1 MFVKVKGITVRAY
14 RKAKMDQGEIRRMD
28 NNNNLNHRK
37 VNKVIRV
44 TDKAGNPLA
53 GKKISVK
60 QTNHQFLFGCGA
72 FDTLLYVNGEGKP
85 WYEESRETVEKWLE
99 VFNYGT
105 LPFYW
110 GRFEPEEGKPNTESL
125 MKAAGFLN
133 SKNVKVKGHPL
144 CWHTVCADWL
154 MKYDNET
161 ILKKQLERID
171 REVTGF
177 KGVIDMWDVINEV
190 VIMPIFDKYDNAITR
205 ICKDRGRVG
214 LIKEVFTKAK
224 ECNPDATLL
233 INDFNTTTSYEIL
246 IDGCL
251 EAGVPIS
258 AIGIQSH
265 QHQGY
270 WGADKVREVLNRFSH
285 FGLPIHFTENTLIS
299 GDIMPAYIEDL
310 NDWQVADW
318 PSSPEGEERQAAEI
332 KEMYTILFEH
342 PLVEAITTWDF
353 KDGAWLGAPSGFLH
367 KDNTVKPSYEMMK
380 KLIHEEWWTDEVFV
394 SDENGYINVEA
405 FKGDYLI
412 SLAEGDGR
420 PADSENGAKVSMINN
435 DQMVVVL

>member
-1 MFVKVKGITVRAY
+1 MIQNN
-14 RKAKMDQGEIRRMD
+14 MDIS
-28 NNNNLNHRK
+28 HRK
-37 VNKVIRV
+37 VKESFRV
-44 TDKAGNPLA
+44 TDAEGRPLK

-60 QTNHQFLFGCGA
+60 QTNHSFLFGCGA
-72 FDTLLYVNGEGKP
+72 FEFLPFVNSGDEDKRQVV
-85 WYEESRETVEKWLE
+85 ESWKK

-110 GRFEPEEGKPNTESL
+110 GRYEPEEGKPDFDSL
-125 MKAAGFLN
+125 MNTAKYMRDEGIQ
-133 SKNVKVKGHPL
+133 VKGHPL

-205 ICKDRGRVG
+205 ICKEKGRVG
-214 LIKEVFTKAK
+214 LIKTVFEEAHKM
-224 ECNPDATLL
+224 NPDAVLL
-233 INDFNTTTSYEIL
+233 LNDFNTSISYEIL

-251 EAGVPIS
+251 ETGVPIS

-270 WGADKVREVLNRFSH
+270 WGAEKLNEVLERFEH

-310 NDWQVADW
+310 NDWQVESW
-318 PSSPEGEERQAAEI
+318 PTTPEGEERQAREI
-332 KEMYTILFEH
+332 EEMYRILFSH
-342 PLVEAITTWDF
+342 PLVQAITTWDYR
-353 KDGAWLGAPSGFLH
+353 DGAWLGAPSGFIR
-367 KDNTVKPSYEMMK
+367 KDNSSKPSYDMLK
-380 KLIHEEWWTDEVFV
+380 KLTHEEWWTDTEIVT
-394 SDENGYINVEA
+394 DENGYAEVEA
-405 FKGDYLI
+405 FKGEYVI
-412 SLAEGDGR
+412 TVDGVEKKITANEDIETVIR
-420 PADSENGAKVSMINN
+420 V
-435 DQMVVVL
+435 